1 MPASKS
7 EVTDTFSVMES
18 RFANP
23 GDVGHFLHYGGSGG
37 THELDHDFV
46 IVDVET

>member
-1 MPASKS
+1 
-7 EVTDTFSVMES
+7 MES

-23 GDVGHFLHYGGSGG
+23 GDVGLFLHYGGSGG

-46 IVDVET
+46 IVDVETSGLDPAAGARG